1 MTMANDPKMPEVG
14 EVHIDATDL
23 LTFLKD
29 LPEGATR
36 GMRTE
41 QDGFVEVL
49 QEVLSNQAAY
59 GDKAGITTGDINDLV
74 LANDRIAQID
84 RFLPAAQKLV
94 EMLEETRAQLDDQR
108 QRAVNGFARSV
119 EDRAKSRED
128 GASLLARYQK
138 TRVYRSAIGVKAA
151 KTRRKNEANAVEAE
165 APEARPQAG

>member
-1 MTMANDPKMPEVG
+1 MANDPKKPEMG
-14 EVHIDATDL
+14 EVHIDASDL

-36 GMRTE
+36 GMRTA
-41 QDGFVEVL
+41 QDGFGEVL
-49 QEVLSNQAAY
+49 QEIMSNQAGY
-59 GDKAGITTGDINDLV
+59 GDKAGITTSDINELV
-74 LANDRIAQID
+74 LANDRIGQID
-84 RFLPAAQKLV
+84 QFLPAAQKLV

-128 GASLLARYQK
+128 GTTLLAKYQK

-151 KTRRKNEANAVEAE
+151 KTRKKNEAAAETGEAQPGS
-165 APEARPQAG
+165 AATTG